1 MESMMS
7 HHLHKK
13 SDVIPDALTQCKN
26 CTATPRKIRYSKKKK
41 KNGLIFLK
49 NARTEYSSF
58 NPSFTRVALVHI
70 ITAPD

>member
-1 MESMMS
+1 M
-7 HHLHKK
+7 LYPNAK
-13 SDVIPDALTQCKN
+13 IALLLQEKLD
-26 CTATPRKIRYSKKKK
+26 IQKKKEKEK

>member
-1 MESMMS
+1 MESRMS
-7 HHLHKK
+7 YHHHKK
-13 SDVIPDALTQCKN
+13 SDVIPDALPQCKN
-26 CTATPRKIRYSKKKK
+26 CTATPRKIRYSKK

>member
-41 KNGLIFLK
+41 RIAL
-49 NARTEYSSF
+49 SS
-58 NPSFTRVALVHI
+58 
-70 ITAPD
+70 